1 MIFKVFFSFVIFKLF
16 CWISNLT
23 TDYSNRKLKLIWNDM
38 KATPTFCIS
47 CPHLLVM
54 YLYYCFFVF
63 QFMIV
68 IVRIILIN
76 FVIIFVLRKI
86 CISYP
91 RMRSAKWQIFYEFLM
106 FSNLFH
112 KPLDEWNNDKIWETS
127 KVFANITQK
136 LTCDNYYH

>member
-91 RMRSAKWQIFYEFLM
+91 RMRSAKWQIFYEFLIFCI
-106 FSNLFH
+106 FSDISRVFRQKVRN
-112 KPLDEWNNDKIWETS
+112 EWNICLYYIYTPFS
-127 KVFANITQK
+127 
-136 LTCDNYYH
+136 LTFN

>member
-91 RMRSAKWQIFYEFLM
+91 RMRSAKWQIFYEFLIFCI
-106 FSNLFH
+106 FSDISRVFRQKVRN
-112 KPLDEWNNDKIWETS
+112 KWNICLYYIYIPFS
-127 KVFANITQK
+127 
-136 LTCDNYYH
+136 LTFS

>member
-91 RMRSAKWQIFYEFLM
+91 RMRSAKWQIFYEFLIFCI
-106 FSNLFH
+106 FSDISRVFRQKVRN
-112 KPLDEWNNDKIWETS
+112 EWNICLYYIYIPCS
-127 KVFANITQK
+127 
-136 LTCDNYYH
+136 LTFN

>member
-38 KATPTFCIS
+38 KAKPTFCIS

-63 QFMIV
+63 HFMIV
-68 IVRIILIN
+68 LVRIILIN
-76 FVIIFVLRKI
+76 FVIMFVLRKI
-86 CISYP
+86 CISYL
-91 RMRSAKWQIFYEFLM
+91 RMPSAKCQIFYEFLIFCI
-106 FSNLFH
+106 FSDISRVFRKKVRN
-112 KPLDEWNNDKIWETS
+112 EWNIC
-127 KVFANITQK
+127 
-136 LTCDNYYH
+136 LYYIYIYTAGP

>member
-91 RMRSAKWQIFYEFLM
+91 RMRSAKWQIFYEFLIFCI
-106 FSNLFH
+106 FSDISRVFRQKVRN
-112 KPLDEWNNDKIWETS
+112 EWNIC
-127 KVFANITQK
+127 
-136 LTCDNYYH
+136 LYYIYIPFSVTFN

>member
-91 RMRSAKWQIFYEFLM
+91 RMRSAKWQIFYEFLIFCI
-106 FSNLFH
+106 FSDISRVFRQKVRN
-112 KPLDEWNNDKIWETS
+112 EWNIC
-127 KVFANITQK
+127 
-136 LTCDNYYH
+136 LYYIYIYRSVWRSIR